1 MTTPRKV
8 FLVDDEA
15 LALKRLARLLDA
27 TGRVEI
33 AGQLTDPVAAVDEIA
48 AIPDLDLVFLDISM
62 PELDG
67 FGVAARLPPRVMVV
81 FTTAHHEHALRAFE
95 VNTIDYLLKPIR
107 DIDLGRALD
116 KLDRLRALPAADA
129 QAQLAAAMARIA
141 AASPRAPSRS
151 GQEAGP
157 LGSVTRGRIASR
169 LGDKI
174 QLVDLE
180 RVTHFVAEDKLT
192 YAHADGKSYVVDAS
206 INQLEDSHA
215 GFVRIHRATLVRL
228 TAIIELRATPDGMRV
243 GLANGTEL
251 VVARERVKALKEQL
265 GIA

>member
-1 MTTPRKV
+1 MTRKV

-15 LALKRLARLLDA
+15 LALKRLTRLLDA

-33 AGQLTDPVAAVDEIA
+33 VGQGTDPIAAVAAIA
-48 AIPDLDLVFLDISM
+48 ALPDLDLVFLDISM

-95 VNTIDYLLKPIR
+95 VNAIDYLLKPIR
-107 DIDLGRALD
+107 EADLARALD
-116 KLDRLRALPAADA
+116 KHDRLRALPAAEA
-129 QAQLAAAMARIA
+129 QAQLAAAMARISLA
-141 AASPRAPSRS
+141 APRAP
-151 GQEAGP
+151 E
-157 LGSVTRGRIASR
+157 RIASR

-180 RVTHFVAEDKLT
+180 RITHFVAEDKLT

-206 INQLEDSHA
+206 INQLEERHA

-228 TAIIELRATPDGMRV
+228 AAIVELRASVDGTRV
-243 GLANGTEL
+243 GLADGTEL
-251 VVARERVKALKEQL
+251 VVARERVKSLKESL
-265 GIA
+265 GLG

>member
-1 MTTPRKV
+1 MTRKV

-27 TGRVEI
+27 TGRVSI
-33 AGQLTDPVAAVDEIA
+33 AGQDTDPVSAVDAIA
-48 AIPDLDLVFLDISM
+48 AISDLDLVFLDISM

-67 FGVAARLPPRVMVV
+67 FGVAARLPPRAMIV

-95 VNTIDYLLKPIR
+95 VNAIDYLMKPIR
-107 DIDLGRALD
+107 EADLARALD

-129 QAQLAAAMARIA
+129 QAQLTAAMARISA
-141 AASPRAPSRS
+141 AAPRVP
-151 GQEAGP
+151 E
-157 LGSVTRGRIASR
+157 RIASR

-206 INQLEDSHA
+206 INQLEERHA

-228 TAIIELRATPDGMRV
+228 AAIVELRATPDGTRV
-243 GLANGTEL
+243 GLADGAEL
-251 VVARERVKALKEQL
+251 AVARERVKALKESL
-265 GIA
+265 GLA

>member
-1 MTTPRKV
+1 MTRKV

-27 TGRVEI
+27 TGRVSI
-33 AGQLTDPVAAVDEIA
+33 AGQDTDPVSAVDAIA
-48 AIPDLDLVFLDISM
+48 AISDLDLVFLDISM

-67 FGVAARLPPRVMVV
+67 FGVAARLPPRAMIV

-95 VNTIDYLLKPIR
+95 VNAIDYLMKPIR
-107 DIDLGRALD
+107 EADLARALD

-129 QAQLAAAMARIA
+129 QAQLTAAMARISA
-141 AASPRAPSRS
+141 AAPRVP
-151 GQEAGP
+151 E
-157 LGSVTRGRIASR
+157 RIASR

-192 YAHADGKSYVVDAS
+192 YAHADGKSYVLDTS
-206 INQLEDSHA
+206 INQLEERHA
-215 GFVRIHRATLVRL
+215 GFARIHRATLVRL
-228 TAIIELRATPDGMRV
+228 AAIVELRATSDGTRV
-243 GLANGTEL
+243 ELADGTEL
-251 VVARERVKALKEQL
+251 AVARERVKALKEAL
-265 GIA
+265 GLS